1 MCDIF
6 YGHTSRCVSANDGC
20 SFIVYVNFRF
30 LNVFDVHGNLG
41 RGLSTLAIFYFDHE
55 CPSRFRFEIKL
66 TSVRQDKFLG
76 TIVELERN
84 IGCNYSKGQIIT
96 IGVRCD
102 DVPDD
107 LATRPIGSV
116 SILFRNRKG
125 LVGDD
130 RVFVYGGY
138 FDCNLELFRRK
149 RTIHHGCFRSGVI
162 RSLRIDNVFLLFA
175 VIQGCTG
182 LYLNRCILVAQL
194 DDFKRAVESRVV
206 TARNIHQRVGVGI
219 LVSFIGNVGYFDG
232 AARYRMIQFV
242 HREVCFCYRRL
253 VVDRND
259 IDLCCE
265 FIRRVAT
272 CTVTNNFVFE
282 RCVVAAEFIFR
293 CLVGEF
299 AQIGYSNHLAF
310 GYGGSV
316 VNECSRRREPRDDNG
331 GERLRSM
338 LEVEF

>member
-1 MCDIF
+1 M
-6 YGHTSRCVSANDGC
+6 
-20 SFIVYVNFRF
+20 
-30 LNVFDVHGNLG
+30 
-41 RGLSTLAIFYFDHE
+41 
-55 CPSRFRFEIKL
+55 
-66 TSVRQDKFLG
+66 
-76 TIVELERN
+76 
-84 IGCNYSKGQIIT
+84 
-96 IGVRCD
+96 
-102 DVPDD
+102 
-107 LATRPIGSV
+107 
-116 SILFRNRKG
+116 
-125 LVGDD
+125 VGDD

-138 FDCNLELFRRK
+138 LDRNLELFRSK
-149 RTIHHGCFRSGVI
+149 RTSNFRCFRSGVI
-162 RSLRIDNVFLLFA
+162 RSLRIDNVFLLFV

-182 LYLNRCILVAQL
+182 LYLDRCILVAQL

-232 AARYRMIQFV
+232 AARYRIIQFV

-265 FIRRVAT
+265 FNRRVAT
-272 CTVTNNFVFE
+272 CTVTDNFVFE
-282 RCVVAAEFIFR
+282 RCVVAAEFILR

-310 GYGGSV
+310 GYGDSV

-338 LEVEF
+338 LEVEFRFSKHMLFIFVDVDNEIIRYGRRNFGILDENVEASVRIVIVVSGEFSSRNVTNDEPKFFTTCSAVFDKTVD